1 MKKKPC
7 NTTKILNSWQ
17 IIDTFYLFIL
27 ESHLFQSKNKN
38 KTNMF
43 KVVIT
48 NNFLHHWHNFEH
60 NVQTS
65 CIMHCMSMAPTSK
78 KVTKAN
84 SLLVFLQEEISVILI
99 SPSKPL

>member
-7 NTTKILNSWQ
+7 NATKILNSWQ
-17 IIDTFYLFIL
+17 IIDIFFFL
-27 ESHLFQSKNKN
+27 ESHLLQSKNEN

-78 KVTKAN
+78 KGTKAN
-84 SLLVFLQEEISVILI
+84 SLLAFLQEEISVILI